1 VQRVARQL
9 YAALAEIGA
18 EPQAVVYDPYAKRW
32 RGPDAAELALLAP
45 TAAENPAQNRRE
57 VWSLAQ
63 KARGYLRLGVEPDWA
78 RLRGAP
84 LLAPEIFS
92 PAIFTAYAELRRILA
107 GPAAAIFHDA
117 VALRLPEF
125 TPPASIARTE
135 DYLRELATFNGI
147 AANSVASQVDLLEQW
162 ARLGALFHPPSTA
175 IPLGVSAPPIP
186 PQPLSQGET
195 RLGALVL
202 CVGSIEGRKN
212 HRALL
217 EAAELLWSEGRH
229 FRLILAGLPRRE
241 TAAGALALAARLQS
255 AGRPL
260 QLTGAIP
267 DQRLEELYAKCRFT
281 VYPSLYEGYGL
292 PVAES
297 LLRLRPCIC
306 GTGGALEEVAAGGG
320 CLIVDEPDAPSLA
333 QAMRTLL
340 DDDTLL
346 AQLAT
351 EAAQRQFPTWND
363 YAHQLVAWLETLP
376 KRAGR

>member
-1 VQRVARQL
+1 M
-9 YAALAEIGA
+9 
-18 EPQAVVYDPYAKRW
+18 
-32 RGPDAAELALLAP
+32 
-45 TAAENPAQNRRE
+45 
-57 VWSLAQ
+57 
-63 KARGYLRLGVEPDWA
+63 
-78 RLRGAP
+78 
-84 LLAPEIFS
+84 
-92 PAIFTAYAELRRILA
+92 
-107 GPAAAIFHDA
+107 
-117 VALRLPEF
+117 
-125 TPPASIARTE
+125 
-135 DYLRELATFNGI
+135 
-147 AANSVASQVDLLEQW
+147 
-162 ARLGALFHPPSTA
+162 
-175 IPLGVSAPPIP
+175 
-186 PQPLSQGET
+186 
-195 RLGALVL
+195 L